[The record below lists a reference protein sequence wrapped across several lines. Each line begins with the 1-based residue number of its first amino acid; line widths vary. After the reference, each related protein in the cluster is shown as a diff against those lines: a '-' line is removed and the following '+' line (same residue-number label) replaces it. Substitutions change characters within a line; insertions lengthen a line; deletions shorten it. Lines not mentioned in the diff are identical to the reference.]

1 MFHKELFCIS
11 VLRFPYNWYF
21 MSHKSC
27 FVYLC
32 SAFPIIGIL
41 CLTSVVLYICVMIS
55 LLLYFMFH
63 KRCFV
68 YLWWFPYNC
77 ILCFT
82 RLFCISVFCF
92 PYNWYFMYHKRCFVY
107 LCYDF
112 PIIGILRLVV
122 LYICVWFPYNLYFMY
137 HKRCFVYLCSAFP
150 IIGILCF
157 TSVVLYICVLLSLL
171 WVFYISQALFC
182 ISLFCFPYYWYFM
195 FHKRCFVYLC
205 YDFPIICIL
214 CLTRV
219 VLYICV
225 LLSLL
230 LVFYVSQALFCI
242 SVLWFPYNWYFMF
255 HKVVLYICV
264 LLSLLL
270 YVSQALFC
278 ISLLWFPY
286 YWYFMFHKSCFVYL
300 CYDFP
305 IIGILCITSVVL
317 YICVMISLLLVFY
330 VSQALFCISV
340 LWFPYN
346 LYFMFHKSC
355 FVYLCS
361 AFPIIGILC
370 LTSVVLYI
378 CVMISL
384 LLVFYVHKRCFVY
397 LCYDF
402 PIIGILCFTSVV
414 LYICVMISP

>member
-1 MFHKELFCIS
+1 
-11 VLRFPYNWYF
+11 
-21 MSHKSC
+21 
-27 FVYLC
+27 
-32 SAFPIIGIL
+32 
-41 CLTSVVLYICVMIS
+41 
-55 LLLYFMFH
+55 
-63 KRCFV
+63 
-68 YLWWFPYNC
+68 
-77 ILCFT
+77 
-82 RLFCISVFCF
+82 
-92 PYNWYFMYHKRCFVY
+92 
-107 LCYDF
+107 
-112 PIIGILRLVV
+112 
-122 LYICVWFPYNLYFMY
+122 MY

-150 IIGILCF
+150 IMGILCF
-157 TSVVLYICVLLSLL
+157 TS
-171 WVFYISQALFC
+171 
-182 ISLFCFPYYWYFM
+182 
-195 FHKRCFVYLC
+195 
-205 YDFPIICIL
+205 
-214 CLTRV
+214 V

-255 HKVVLYICV
+255 HKRCFVYLCYDFPIIVFYVSQELFCIFVFCFLYYWYFMSHKRCFAYLCYDFPHNWYFMFHKVVLYICV

-270 YVSQALFC
+270 VFNVSQALFC

-286 YWYFMFHKSCFVYL
+286 YWYFTFHKSCFVYL

-370 LTSVVLYI
+370 ITRVLLYI

-384 LLVFYVHKRCFVY
+384 LLVFYVSQALFCIFVLWFPYNWYFMFHKRCFVY
-397 LCYDF
+397 LCSAF
-402 PIIGILCFTSVV
+402 PIIGMLCITSVALYIFAMISLLLV
-414 LYICVMISP
+414 LYVSQALFCISVLWLPYNWYFMYFCIMISL